1 MINAIAL
8 DDEFPALKILGS
20 FCERSKDLI
29 QLKESFTNVEE
40 AKQYLESNEVDLIF
54 LDVNMPQQ
62 SGIDFY
68 KGLEKKPSVIFT
80 TAYTEFAVE
89 GFNLKAVDYLLKPFK
104 YERFVESVK
113 KAKELSDAKEIAAAS
128 TQRHFFVRA
137 DYSQQKVSLDDLEYV
152 EALNDYLRIVQ
163 TFTKPIVA
171 RMTMKEMEKK
181 LPSTEF
187 MRVHRSYIVS
197 LKKITQVRNKVINI
211 GDKEIGL
218 SRGYFKQFSQR
229 IKEGA

>member
-8 DDEFPALKILGS
+8 DDEFPALKVLGS
-20 FCERSKDLI
+20 FCERSNDII

-40 AKQYLESNEVDLIF
+40 GRQYLESNEVDLLF

-62 SGIDFY
+62 SGIEFY
-68 KGLEKKPSVIFT
+68 KSLEKKPFVVFT
-80 TAYTEFAVE
+80 TAYSEFAVE
-89 GFNLKAVDYLLKPFK
+89 GFNLNAIDYLLKPFK
-104 YERFVESVK
+104 YERFVESVEK
-113 KAKELSDAKEIAAAS
+113 VKEQIEVKEMAAT

-137 DYSQQKVSLDDLEYV
+137 DYSQQKVSLDDLEYI

-163 TFTKPIVA
+163 SFAKPIVA

-181 LPSTEF
+181 LPSKEF

-197 LKKITQVRNKVINI
+197 LKKITQVHNKVINI
-211 GDKEIGL
+211 GDKEINL
-218 SRGYFKQFSQR
+218 SRGYFKEFTQR